1 MLISS
6 QFFDP
11 TKAMLGETFQIF
23 HYYDTKPV
31 NTEVHYHDYYE
42 VCCFLSGDI
51 EYWIEGRIYRPKPG
65 DILLINPSELHRH
78 IVKKPT
84 HTYERIVLW
93 IKKDYLENLKF
104 DIPLSGCFNSKSFET
119 ARHIKP
125 TPVMRTDIISKLSEL
140 AREFYSDEYGAK
152 LCAYSIFLRFM
163 VELNR
168 LSLTIGDNRE
178 DEYEQSSLVIN
189 VLQYIGEHYSEELSL
204 DFLSQMFFVS
214 KYHLSHEF
222 SSAVGT
228 SIYKYILLKRLLS
241 ARQMLLSGVTPGEAA
256 LRCGFKDYTS
266 FFRAFKGEYGI
277 SPRVCCTSSIRG

>member
-6 QFFDP
+6 QHFDP
-11 TKAMLGETFQIF
+11 TKAMFGETFQIF
-23 HYYDTKPV
+23 HYCENRPV
-31 NTEVHYHDYYE
+31 NTDVHYHDYYE

-78 IVKKPT
+78 IVNKQT

-93 IKKDYLENLKF
+93 IRKDYLENLKF
-104 DIPLSGCFNSKSFET
+104 DIPLSSCFNSDNFEVS
-119 ARHIKP
+119 RHIKP
-125 TPVMRTDIISKLSEL
+125 APFMRTNVISELSEL
-140 AREFYSDEYGAK
+140 AGEFYSKEYGSK

-168 LSLTIGDNRE
+168 LALTVGENHE
-178 DEYEQSSLVIN
+178 EESEQPSLVIE

-204 DFLSQMFFVS
+204 DILSQNFFVS

-222 SSAVGT
+222 SKSVGT
-228 SIYKYILLKRLLS
+228 SIYRYILLKRLLS
-241 ARQMLLSGVTPGEAA
+241 ARQLLLGGVTPSEAA

-277 SPRVCCTSSIRG
+277 SPRACCLTGNK